1 MGEVMEKALEIIA
14 SQQFMWGVLVGL
26 SVGFLFWFYSRVL
39 HAQYLYQCFSMESP
53 YKLGKRF
60 CYLITEHEYNLLKIQ
75 RKSLKDA
82 PFEE

>member
-1 MGEVMEKALEIIA
+1 
-14 SQQFMWGVLVGL
+14 
-26 SVGFLFWFYSRVL
+26 L